1 MDVAPI
7 NLVALSAV
15 VLGCLIVLIPVS
27 LLTLRYA
34 IKPIA
39 EALATSRQGSS
50 EKESV
55 QMLERRVALLE
66 QQLHGMTELRG
77 EMSRVLEEMDFQKQ
91 LKRG

>member
-1 MDVAPI
+1 MEVAPI

-15 VLGCLIVLIPVS
+15 ILGGLTVLSPVS

-39 EALATSRQGSS
+39 EALATARQGST

-77 EMSRVLEEMDFQKQ
+77 EMSRVLEEMEFQKQ